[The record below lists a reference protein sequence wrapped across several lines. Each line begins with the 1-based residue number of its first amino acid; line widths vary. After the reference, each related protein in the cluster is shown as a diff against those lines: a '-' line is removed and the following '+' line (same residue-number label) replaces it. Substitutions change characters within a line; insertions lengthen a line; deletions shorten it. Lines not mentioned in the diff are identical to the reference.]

1 LKNQKKE
8 INEVD
13 PLGVLLNLLEKKNLE
28 ISNFSLAEVA
38 DQYIE
43 YLNDFENQE
52 EIIENISEFLW
63 VASKLVLMK
72 SKIILNDFKFK
83 EDELQEEDENE
94 LRDRLLEYKKIREI
108 SLKINKTLNSK
119 KELISKIP
127 RNFNNKDFSINF
139 NQNDLKE
146 IFRKII
152 TDYKLDHQE
161 IYQKKKVKD
170 IIKIKERIKQIKN
183 TLKKIKQINFSQVIS
198 NNKNQLEIVVSFL
211 SVLELFKQGAINL
224 KQDTIFEDI
233 ELSELKK

>member
-1 LKNQKKE
+1 MKNQKKE